1 MTLLE
6 LLQQVFNAT
15 EEQTTAFTKGMKENK
30 IFTSSEENMDIR
42 YGKLHDQHTAT
53 TKQLEEANALIE
65 ELKKGTKGNEAL
77 QQKVTAY
84 ETENAQ
90 LKAQLLKVEN
100 AADARVELLAA
111 GAKPEELEYLMFWVE
126 KDGPLEKGDDGK
138 IKGLADK
145 ISAIKTQRPASFNG
159 EAKKNILEN
168 KLPTDGGSGD
178 GLTRETLLKKPYAER
193 MKLYNDNPE
202 AYKAAMGND

>member
-1 MTLLE
+1 MTILE

-15 EEQTTAFTKGMKENK
+15 EEQTTAFTNGMKENK
-30 IFTSSEENMDIR
+30 IFTTSEENMDIR
-42 YGKLHDQHTAT
+42 HGKLKDQHAAT

-90 LKAQLLKVEN
+90 LKAQLLKVEI
-100 AADARVELLAA
+100 AAEARVELLAA
-111 GAKPEELEYLMFWVE
+111 GAKPEDLDYIMFKME
-126 KDGPLEKGDDGK
+126 ADGPLEKGDDGK

-145 ISAIKTQRPASFNG
+145 IAAAKTQRPASFNG

-168 KLPTDGGSGD
+168 KLQKGEDNGGGD
-178 GLTRETLLKKPYAER
+178 EPKTLADALR
-193 MKLYNDNPE
+193 MQYEESNN
-202 AYKAAMGND
+202 N